1 MPQSFCQL
9 HAHIVFSTKNR
20 EPYLGESIRPKV
32 HAYMAGILNEL
43 GCSDILIGGFVDH
56 VHCLCA
62 LNKSET
68 PVKIMQGLKQD
79 SSKYVKT
86 LDDRLHTFG
95 WQRGYGLF
103 SVSPTHLDS
112 VRKYI
117 MEQVEHHRVTSF
129 QEEYR
134 EFLKRYDVQYV
145 EKYVWD

>member
-32 HAYMAGILNEL
+32 HAYMTGILSEL
-43 GCSDILIGGFVDH
+43 GCSGILIGGFVDH
-56 VHCLCA
+56 VHCLCQLSKKEA
-62 LNKSET
+62 
-68 PVKIMQGLKQD
+68 PVKIVQMLKQD
-79 SSKYVKT
+79 SSKYIKT

-95 WQRGYGLF
+95 WQNGYGLF

-117 MEQVEHHRVTSF
+117 SEQVEHHRVKSF

-134 EFLKRYDVQYV
+134 EFLERYNVSFDERYA
-145 EKYVWD
+145 WD